1 LSNSEIPEPIS
12 ADLAGL
18 IDYALTRTQ
27 LSEADVARG
36 CELAKQHAVASV
48 IVRPSDVD
56 LAARWMAGS
65 GVQLGSLADSPH
77 GYSTTAAKTYA
88 ARDLLRRGVQE
99 IDTVMNTGK
108 LVSRQFQYL
117 ETELLQMAEACHQSG
132 ALLKVNLESE
142 FLTEE
147 LNIIA
152 CRIAR
157 RAGADYIGT
166 SKLEDVALL
175 LSHSR
180 DRLKIKCHAPIGD
193 LERALGFQSAGCA
206 RIEIA
211 EPIPVLE
218 AWKAR
223 CGAGGSG
230 LGTPECSQSPVP
242 GP

>member
-1 LSNSEIPEPIS
+1 LSNPEIPEPIS
-12 ADLAGL
+12 VDLAGL
-18 IDYALTRTQ
+18 IDYALTRSQ

-36 CELAKQHAVASV
+36 CELAKQHGIASV

-65 GVQLGSLADSPH
+65 GVRLGTLADSPH

-117 ETELLQMAEACHQSG
+117 ETELLQMADACHQSA

-166 SKLEDVALL
+166 SKLEDVPLL

-180 DRLKIKCHAPIGD
+180 DRLKIKCHAPIAD
-193 LERALGFQSAGCA
+193 LDSALAFQSAGCV
-206 RIEIA
+206 RIELT
-211 EPIPVLE
+211 EPVGILE
-218 AWKAR
+218 AWRQKLAA
-223 CGAGGSG
+223 GAPS
-230 LGTPECSQSPVP
+230 
-242 GP
+242 

>member
-1 LSNSEIPEPIS
+1 LSTAPES
-12 ADLAGL
+12 VSTYADFAGL
-18 IDYALTRTQ
+18 IDYALTHPE
-27 LSEADVARG
+27 LSEADVASG
-36 CELAKQHAVASV
+36 CELAKQHGVVSV

-56 LAARWMAGS
+56 LAARWVAGS
-65 GVQLGSLADSPH
+65 GVRLGSLADSPH
-77 GYSTTAAKTYA
+77 GFSTTAAKTYA

-108 LVSRQFQYL
+108 LISRQFQYL
-117 ETELLQMAEACHQSG
+117 ETELLQIADACHQSS

-166 SKLEDVALL
+166 NKLEDVALL
-175 LSHSR
+175 QSHSR
-180 DRLKIKCHAPIGD
+180 DRLKIKCHAPIAD
-193 LERALGFQSAGCA
+193 LDAARAFRDAGCV
-206 RIEIA
+206 RIELRD
-211 EPIPVLE
+211 PVAILE

-223 CGAGGSG
+223 CWAGG
-230 LGTPECSQSPVP
+230 
-242 GP
+242 

>member
-1 LSNSEIPEPIS
+1 LSNPTIPEPIS
-12 ADLAGL
+12 VDLAGL
-18 IDYALTRTQ
+18 IDYALTRSQ
-27 LSEADVARG
+27 LSEADIARG
-36 CELAKQHAVASV
+36 CELAKQHGVASV

-65 GVQLGSLADSPH
+65 GVRLGSLADSPH
-77 GYSTTAAKTYA
+77 GYSTTATKTYA

-117 ETELLQMAEACHQSG
+117 ETELLQMADACHQS
-132 ALLKVNLESE
+132 AAVLKVNLESE

-157 RAGADYIGT
+157 RAGADYLGT

-180 DRLKIKCHAPIGD
+180 DRLKIKCHAPIAD
-193 LERALGFQSAGCA
+193 LDSALAFQSAGCT

-211 EPIPVLE
+211 EPVGILE
-218 AWKAR
+218 AWRQKLAA
-223 CGAGGSG
+223 GAS
-230 LGTPECSQSPVP
+230 S
-242 GP
+242 

>member
-1 LSNSEIPEPIS
+1 LSTVPVSNY

-18 IDYALTRTQ
+18 IDYALTRPE

-36 CELAKQHAVASV
+36 CELAKQQGVASV

-56 LAARWMAGS
+56 LAARWMAS
-65 GVQLGSLADSPH
+65 SAVRLGTLADSPH

-88 ARDLLRRGVQE
+88 VRDLLRRGVQE

-166 SKLEDVALL
+166 NKLEDVALL
-175 LSHSR
+175 LAHSR
-180 DRLKIKCHAPIGD
+180 DRLKIKCCAPVAD
-193 LERALGFQSAGCA
+193 LEGPLAFREAGCA
-206 RIEIA
+206 RIEIG
-211 EPIPVLE
+211 EPVAILE
-218 AWKAR
+218 AWKAKL
-223 CGAGGSG
+223 AA
-230 LGTPECSQSPVP
+230 VAP
-242 GP
+242 G

>member
-1 LSNSEIPEPIS
+1 LSNPAIPEPIS

-18 IDYALTRTQ
+18 IDYALTRSE
-27 LSEADVARG
+27 LSEGDVARG
-36 CELAKQHAVASV
+36 CELAKQRGVASV

-65 GVQLGSLADSPH
+65 GARLGTLADSPH

-117 ETELLQMAEACHQSG
+117 ETELLQMADACHQSA

-180 DRLKIKCHAPIGD
+180 DRLKIKCHGPIAD
-193 LERALGFQSAGCA
+193 LDSALAFRDAGCL
-206 RIEIA
+206 RIELM
-211 EPIPVLE
+211 EPVGILE
-218 AWKAR
+218 AWRQKLAA
-223 CGAGGSG
+223 GAS
-230 LGTPECSQSPVP
+230 S
-242 GP
+242 